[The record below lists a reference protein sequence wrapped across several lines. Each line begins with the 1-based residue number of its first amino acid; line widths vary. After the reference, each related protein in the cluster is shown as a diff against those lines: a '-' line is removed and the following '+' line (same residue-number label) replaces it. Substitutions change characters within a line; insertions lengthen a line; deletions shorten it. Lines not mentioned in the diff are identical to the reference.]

1 MPIYLP
7 VSNLQMTYYL
17 EWIDIIIL
25 TRKKESMTASQ
36 ISREAKVL
44 LMLSLLYLNMRMQIM
59 FPMNPIRDTTEIIT
73 PTSQNST
80 IEFNSDI

>member
-1 MPIYLP
+1 
-7 VSNLQMTYYL
+7 
-17 EWIDIIIL
+17 
-25 TRKKESMTASQ
+25 MTASQ
-36 ISREAKVL
+36 DRREAKVL

-80 IEFNSDI
+80 LEFNSDISLIFLTYI

>member
-1 MPIYLP
+1 
-7 VSNLQMTYYL
+7 MTYYL

-36 ISREAKVL
+36 DSREAKVL

-59 FPMNPIRDTTEIIT
+59 FPMNPSRDTTEIIT
-73 PTSQNST
+73 PTSQNS
-80 IEFNSDI
+80 ILEFNSDI

>member
-1 MPIYLP
+1 MI
-7 VSNLQMTYYL
+7 
-17 EWIDIIIL
+17 
-25 TRKKESMTASQ
+25 ASQ
-36 ISREAKVL
+36 DRREAKVL

-80 IEFNSDI
+80 LEFNSDISLIFLTYI